1 MLEFSNQILKRGY
14 TIYISK
20 NKIKSSLQGTY
31 LKSFY
36 DGIHPHELPQTE
48 LQNITYLPCIIEE
61 LDQGSMLQVSQSGYL
76 VNGIIGQ
83 EKTEGPYCETT
94 YLEVHGQQSSFD
106 YHEMLVDLE
115 VKLASSKRNKPDSV
129 IQYTKLYKGV
139 DRYE

>member
-20 NKIKSSLQGTY
+20 NKIKGQLQGTY
-31 LKSFY
+31 LKSFC
-36 DGIHPHELPQTE
+36 DGIHPYELPKQE
-48 LQNITYLPCIIEE
+48 LQSIIHLPCIMEE
-61 LDQGSMLQVSQSGYL
+61 LDQNGILQVSQSGYL
-76 VNGIIGQ
+76 VAGIIGQ
-83 EKTEGPYCETT
+83 QKTDGPYCEKE
-94 YLEVHGQQSSFD
+94 YLEVHGQKQSFD

-115 VKLASSKRNKPDSV
+115 VQLAASKRNKSDSV

>member
-1 MLEFSNQILKRGY
+1 
-14 TIYISK
+14 
-20 NKIKSSLQGTY
+20 
-31 LKSFY
+31 
-36 DGIHPHELPQTE
+36 
-48 LQNITYLPCIIEE
+48 
-61 LDQGSMLQVSQSGYL
+61 MLQVSQSGYL